1 MQTSRQTIYVWTKL
15 TDEGYSRGLL
25 WHLHSVGKLIS
36 KRNHKTATKIAFGK
50 QSMKLR
56 GNQLINLPA
65 ATLLLIIENLTIFTS
80 NWLLII
86 ILLAQQ
92 KVIIDL
98 TYLAVSVKLER
109 LSRTLSTLSPII
121 IGKKYPV
128 ASWYWGQY
136 NLCGTCVW
144 QSSKINLIVRSYLRL
159 CVKGHVCSPGVIW
172 FLSKPC

>member
-1 MQTSRQTIYVWTKL
+1 MAFIV
-15 TDEGYSRGLL
+15 
-25 WHLHSVGKLIS
+25 HSTGKLIS

-80 NWLLII
+80 NSLLII

-98 TYLAVSVKLER
+98 PSLGSNWSDLA
-109 LSRTLSTLSPII
+109 
-121 IGKKYPV
+121 
-128 ASWYWGQY
+128 A
-136 NLCGTCVW
+136 
-144 QSSKINLIVRSYLRL
+144 
-159 CVKGHVCSPGVIW
+159 H
-172 FLSKPC
+172 